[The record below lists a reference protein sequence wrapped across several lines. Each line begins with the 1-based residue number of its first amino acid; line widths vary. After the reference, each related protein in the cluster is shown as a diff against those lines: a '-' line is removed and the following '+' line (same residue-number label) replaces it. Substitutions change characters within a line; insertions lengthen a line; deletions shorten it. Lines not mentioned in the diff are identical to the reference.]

1 MAGACARSCLTGY
14 PPQYAGP
21 KHWRKP
27 RIEPTLAM
35 LRYLFPRLTADAD
48 RGAELFRAVTAEA
61 RTRHWYLGGG
71 VADTLDGRFAML
83 ATVAALV
90 LVRLERDGDAGQALA
105 VALTERFVEVMES
118 EHRELGLGDPKLG
131 RTVLALVGSLSRRTD
146 AWREAVAAGDWT
158 EAARDSLYPQGCPS
172 DESVADAA
180 EQLQRLWSRLESR
193 SIGALAEGSL

>member
-1 MAGACARSCLTGY
+1 
-14 PPQYAGP
+14 
-21 KHWRKP
+21 
-27 RIEPTLAM
+27 M
-35 LRYLFPRLTADAD
+35 LRYLFPRLTNDAA

-61 RTRHWYLGGG
+61 RAHHWYLGGG

-90 LVRLERDGDAGQALA
+90 LVRLERDGDAGQPLA
-105 VALTERFVEVMES
+105 VAFTERFVEVMES

-146 AWREAVAAGDWT
+146 AWRKAVADGNWA

-172 DESVADAA
+172 DESAADAA
-180 EQLQRLWSRLESR
+180 KQLQRLWSRLEAQSL
-193 SIGALAEGSL
+193 GALAGGGLG